1 MENNNQPTL
10 GTGTKGMKLEDRTV
24 ERLLTIRRTIAKE
37 FDETGTPPKY
47 RFMIVVEKM
56 VEGVKVQV
64 NFPSMNDT
72 SAEYASLSTTDG
84 LAIAIAV

>member
-10 GTGTKGMKLEDRTV
+10 GTGTKGMKLEDG
-24 ERLLTIRRTIAKE
+24 TIESLQEIRKTFGEMNRPA
-37 FDETGTPPKY
+37 Y
-47 RFMIVVEKM
+47 RFLIVVEKM
-56 VEGVKVQV
+56 IQGVKVQV